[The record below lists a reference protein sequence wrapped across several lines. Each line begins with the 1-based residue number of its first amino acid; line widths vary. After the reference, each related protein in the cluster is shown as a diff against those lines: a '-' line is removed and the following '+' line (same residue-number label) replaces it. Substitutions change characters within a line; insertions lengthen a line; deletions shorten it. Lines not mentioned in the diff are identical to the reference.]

1 MIKLQIKSQ
10 GDYSLIRSHNSFK
23 DIGPVDMSN
32 VLKQSLRQGTTI
44 MVENSNTR
52 PEPHRGDYYLL
63 FMQEYAMVYLF
74 YLDVKGV
81 LRIVY
86 SGHESSAAK
95 AVYQYIANETN
106 LTILKSDSKRAY
118 RVAKCVGDDFE
129 VVANTYKNKSS
140 QVVPQVYM
148 NFFEAINLAVYNHS
162 KHPKT
167 SYVVISPK
175 GTIMFKVK
183 AN

>member
-1 MIKLQIKSQ
+1 MIRLVLNKQN
-10 GDYSLIRSHNSFK
+10 DNSLIRSHNSFRGL
-23 DIGPVDMSN
+23 DPVDMSN
-32 VLKQSLRQGTTI
+32 VLKTALRQGTTI
-44 MVENSNTR
+44 SVESDNTR

-63 FMQEYAMVYLF
+63 FMQEYEMVYLF

-86 SGHESSAAK
+86 SGNESSAVK
-95 AVYQYIANETN
+95 AIYQYIANETN

-118 RVAKCVGDDFE
+118 RVAKCVGDNFE
-129 VVANTYKNKSS
+129 VIAHNYKNKSS
-140 QVVPQVYM
+140 QVIPQIYM
-148 NFFEAINLAVYNHS
+148 NFFDAINFAVLNHS

-167 SYVVISPK
+167 AYAVISPK

>member
-23 DIGPVDMSN
+23 NVCEVDMSSI
-32 VLKQSLRQGTTI
+32 LKSNLRQGTTI
-44 MVENSNTR
+44 MVENVNTR

-63 FMQEYAMVYLF
+63 FMQEYGMVYLF

-86 SGHESSAAK
+86 SVHESSAAK

-129 VVANTYKNKSS
+129 VIPHTYKNKSS

-148 NFFEAINLAVYNHS
+148 NFFEAINLAVFKHS

-167 SYVVISPK
+167 AYVVISPK